1 MVVCIMLSQLCKLNH
16 YSTLC
21 VLCSSPIFSGV
32 RVTWSLVLCSSP
44 VFSGVRVTR
53 SLVLCVMFCRSLF
66 VPFGHCIVCPPIYRL
81 PLWYL
86 QTLLPTW
93 YRQLYEHNIH
103 TCTCI
108 LCSTKCTYMLFKQPD
123 NTQWKIYTYRL
134 NGTLTQDKKLYK

>member
-1 MVVCIMLSQLCKLNH
+1 MLSQLCKLHH

-21 VLCSSPIFSGV
+21 VLCWSPVFSGV
-32 RVTWSLVLCSSP
+32 RVTRSLVLCWSPVFSVVRVTRSLVLCSSPVFSVVRVTRSLVLCSSP

-93 YRQLYEHNIH
+93 YIQLYEHNIH
-103 TCTCI
+103 TYI
-108 LCSTKCTYMLFKQPD
+108 
-123 NTQWKIYTYRL
+123 
-134 NGTLTQDKKLYK
+134 